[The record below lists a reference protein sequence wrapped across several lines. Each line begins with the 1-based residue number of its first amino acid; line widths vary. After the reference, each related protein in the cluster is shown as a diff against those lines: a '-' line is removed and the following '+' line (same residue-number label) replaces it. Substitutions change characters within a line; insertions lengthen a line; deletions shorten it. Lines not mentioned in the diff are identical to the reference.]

1 MEKSKFKKL
10 LFNIACST
18 MACDFDIDE
27 REIEEI
33 KDLAD
38 KTTYFDGLN
47 LGNSLDL
54 FVKKFKDNPHNTLDE
69 SINSLNEEDM
79 DPVQEMLI
87 LEVVLR
93 VVYAD
98 TKVDP
103 KEVEF
108 VKKVRSVLAI
118 EDNVIAD
125 RFGKID
131 FIMKEATKGDFNTGN
146 TLSTRSNKLD
156 NEDMEN
162 LEGLYFNIKE

>member
-118 EDNVIAD
+118 EDNVILSLQKMEGISSNIQGQIKCYVTDDPSLFNNVAS
-125 RFGKID
+125 RFCMKKPEQAVRID
-131 FIMKEATKGDFNTGN
+131 
-146 TLSTRSNKLD
+146 L
-156 NEDMEN
+156 
-162 LEGLYFNIKE
+162 